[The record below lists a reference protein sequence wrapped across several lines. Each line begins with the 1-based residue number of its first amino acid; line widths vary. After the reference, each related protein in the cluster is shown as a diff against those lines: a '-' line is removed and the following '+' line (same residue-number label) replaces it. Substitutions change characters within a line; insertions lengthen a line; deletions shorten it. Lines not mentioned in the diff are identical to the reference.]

1 MRKSMVIAISSLFVV
16 AAASAQQPNRSN
28 TVSVFVSDLS
38 VAETSSSGT
47 NVDAAYGVAFDHMF
61 NKRFSAELS
70 VMSRKIYESSAV
82 ITPTGPVFSYYSNTV
97 YPVDANVSYHF
108 FTNSRWKPYLGGG
121 LRYVTDS
128 RRSINPFS
136 GRGASYRPVNPEL
149 SGGVT
154 FFFRPTLGLRFDV
167 KQTLTGN
174 DAVPGDS
181 SLNASVG
188 LSFRF

>member
-1 MRKSMVIAISSLFVV
+1 MRKSMVIALSLVFVV
-16 AAASAQQPNRSN
+16 ASASAQQPNRSN
-28 TVSVFVSDLS
+28 SVSVFVSDLS
-38 VAETSSSGT
+38 VIESSSSGT

-70 VMSRKIYESSAV
+70 VMSRKIHESSAI
-82 ITPTGPVFSYYSNTV
+82 ITANGPVFSYYSNTV

-121 LRYVTDS
+121 LRYVDDS
-128 RRSINPFS
+128 RRGFNAFS
-136 GRGASYRPVNPEL
+136 SRGVRSMSVNPEV

-154 FFFRPTLGLRFDV
+154 FQFRPTLGLRFDV
-167 KQTLTGN
+167 KQTINGN
-174 DAVPGDS
+174 DSVPGDS